1 MAPLFRDRR
10 DAGRQLLARIRPL
23 VGPARVVVLAIP
35 PGGVPVALE
44 IARGLGAPLDVF
56 VMRLL
61 RVPEHP
67 EIAMGALASGG
78 TRVLDERVIESFR
91 VRADALHDVTA
102 TELQMLEATERDLR
116 QARPYPSLRDAVV
129 VLVDDAAGNGTTMR
143 AAVQALRG
151 RRPAAIVVAAPVI
164 SRRGYE
170 RLGRS
175 GTACVALLVSET
187 DLSSTEVYDEPAPP
201 NGEVREILA
210 EAAAARRG
218 AARPPSHPVGPRRP
232 ATSGNGETALAASA
246 TAGDW
251 AL

>member
-1 MAPLFRDRR
+1 VAPLFRDRR

-67 EIAMGALASGG
+67 EVAMGALASGG
-78 TRVLDERVIESFR
+78 TRVLDEEVIESFR
-91 VRADALHDVTA
+91 VRADALHAA
-102 TELQMLEATERDLR
+102 TTIELQALEATERDLR
-116 QARPYPSLRDAVV
+116 QARPYPSLRDAVL
-129 VLVDDAAGNGTTMR
+129 VLVDDAAGDGTTLR

-151 RRPAAIVVAAPVI
+151 RRPAAIVVTAPVM

-170 RLGRS
+170 RLARGAS
-175 GTACVALLVSET
+175 ACVALAISEH
-187 DLSSTEVYDEPAPP
+187 DLASAEVFDEPAPP
-201 NGEVREILA
+201 NGEIREILA
-210 EAAAARRG
+210 ESAAAHRASV
-218 AARPPSHPVGPRRP
+218 RPQSNPVGPRRP
-232 ATSGNGETALAASA
+232 AALRSAETAKAGSS